1 MQRVEEENSLS
12 IELCHGILPRIRRY
26 STRER
31 IRSNIEG
38 LQHTFF
44 MLTFSRTNLMK
55 LDIESNPSAEKKIN
69 HLFFTL
75 THTNIQYRTADTS
88 IERERRREKKSKRLK
103 LTTSANIKART
114 RSPISLEIS
123 EPKWYNVLRNLF
135 NLLICFVDEKEEE
148 RFSLLIMVLEPSMR
162 GIVSFESVGIDD
174 LKKERW
180 NNIGST
186 RNRLTHLFSLDN
198 MVFDLRQRRRLT
210 YACIS

>member
-1 MQRVEEENSLS
+1 MHQQKKNKSSVFHSHAHEY
-12 IELCHGILPRIRRY
+12 PV
-26 STRER
+26 
-31 IRSNIEG
+31 SNCWYV
-38 LQHTFF
+38 
-44 MLTFSRTNLMK
+44 NW
-55 LDIESNPSAEKKIN
+55 
-69 HLFFTL
+69 
-75 THTNIQYRTADTS
+75 
-88 IERERRREKKSKRLK
+88 ERESERKKSKRLK

-148 RFSLLIMVLEPSMR
+148 RFSLLIMVLDASMR

-210 YACIS
+210 YVCIS